1 MSWCKWK
8 SSWDNCSWR
17 PSVMAMV
24 YVVADIW
31 EHRCPVRVCALL
43 TRLRRS
49 PFFHKIYCWS
59 IWGQVVLYVLS
70 FNGTLVDH
78 VSLLSSSHATMK
90 GWPLIFT
97 ITSTV
102 FAASSQPRIA
112 TPTTTLTSSSFR
124 RTAASLSIRKMK
136 MPPSISEQSKGGN
149 YGVDT
154 SGCNPGC
161 DPVNGFKCCGAQ
173 CLSFEMPCSW
183 NTRNVIHCKMPLR
196 NPIEKGG
203 RRRTNFKN

>member
-1 MSWCKWK
+1 
-8 SSWDNCSWR
+8 
-17 PSVMAMV
+17 
-24 YVVADIW
+24 
-31 EHRCPVRVCALL
+31 
-43 TRLRRS
+43 LRTVLAES
-49 PFFHKIYCWS
+49 PPLPFFLEDFYGGKWF
-59 IWGQVVLYVLS
+59 YVLS
-70 FNGTLVDH
+70 FKLERPITL
-78 VSLLSSSHATMK
+78 LLSSSHATTMK

-102 FAASSQPRIA
+102 CAASSQPRIA

-161 DPVNGFKCCGAQ
+161 DPVNGFKCCGKQ
-173 CLSFEMPCSW
+173 CLSFEMPCS
-183 NTRNVIHCKMPLR
+183 
-196 NPIEKGG
+196 
-203 RRRTNFKN
+203 